1 MPRRGEARARGSK
14 GAVGSEHARA
24 TACGGGTADKQVY
37 PSQGRPH
44 LIIINVFADQLKGQ
58 KDWWAGRGRRE
69 DWSHSRSTPR
79 TISPLACRLPLSALS
94 NPTCRLQGHTPP
106 PIPLPRQPAGGRET
120 QCHRNRK
127 LGPGPAGRPALPRCQ
142 IEFVVRAVEET
153 KLGISIRP

>member
-14 GAVGSEHARA
+14 GTVGSEHAGA
-24 TACGGGTADKQVY
+24 TACGGETAGKQVY

-58 KDWWAGRGRRE
+58 KDLWAGRGRRV

-106 PIPLPRQPAGGRET
+106 PIPLPRQPAGGQEGHNATET
-120 QCHRNRK
+120 ESLARGQQGG
-127 LGPGPAGRPALPRCQ
+127 LRCQ
-142 IEFVVRAVEET
+142 DAR
-153 KLGISIRP
+153 LSLSSGLWRRPNWASR